1 MEEVETFQ
9 RRVVEL
15 EKQLEDKSLMPADA
29 QLDLEPQQHQ
39 EAMEKVATFEM
50 RVAELEKQLENSQ
63 MPAYAQEQVGDRQ
76 FLLTVLLYRMLN
88 PLI

>member
-15 EKQLEDKSLMPADA
+15 EKQLEEKSLMPADA
-29 QLDLEPQQHQ
+29 QLDNETQQNQ

-50 RVAELEKQLENSQ
+50 RVAELEKQLENYQ
-63 MPAYAQEQVGDRQ
+63 MPADAQEQVGDHQ